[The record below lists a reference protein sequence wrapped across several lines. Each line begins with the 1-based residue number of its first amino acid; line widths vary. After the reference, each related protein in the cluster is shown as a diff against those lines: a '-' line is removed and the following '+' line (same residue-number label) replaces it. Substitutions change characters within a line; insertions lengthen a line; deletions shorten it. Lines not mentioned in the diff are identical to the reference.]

1 MTDDL
6 LLARLLKEYS
16 LDDADVLKELKGGNS
31 SVLQIQAVSGEHFAL
46 KVYRGEYTRRKRN
59 LEHELEAHSVLSSS
73 GTIPIPQLVGS
84 SNTIPSILYRWID
97 GKEPQNLDY
106 ARTFLADS
114 FVVLRNLF
122 RQSPSKKLAVD
133 SVTSTLDI
141 ITQINRRHET
151 IQNISGLPKDIVKL
165 IEDMRQ
171 KILSN
176 LPRNLDFP
184 LSTLSFSDH
193 GIHNLIQANS
203 GTFYFI
209 DFEFFGNDSI
219 SKLICDLHLHP
230 QGIFSSD
237 SLKQLHQTLSD
248 GGDLES
254 SYGVLLPSLALKW
267 LYIVLRRN
275 IDWDS
280 RTFIGDSEIR
290 ENLDRYLQ
298 YIRYVI
304 NGSHFGL
311 PMTHYDFVQTN

>member
-16 LDDADVLKELKGGNS
+16 LYDADVLKELKGGNS

-165 IEDMRQ
+165 IEDMRM
-171 KILSN
+171 KTLSN

-209 DFEFFGNDSI
+209 DFEFFGKDSMNKMVGDFLLHPKNYFNNLEIQKFIKSI
-219 SKLICDLHLHP
+219 SSNSIWKIEELQP
-230 QGIFSSD
+230 
-237 SLKQLHQTLSD
+237 TLP
-248 GGDLES
+248 L
-254 SYGVLLPSLALKW
+254 LALNW
-267 LYIVLRRN
+267 SLIVLGRTLHEYKLN
-275 IDWDS
+275 HFCEMGIDC
-280 RTFIGDSEIR
+280 
-290 ENLDRYLQ
+290 L
-298 YIRYVI
+298 
-304 NGSHFGL
+304 NGSNSKKYIEYL
-311 PMTHYDFVQTN
+311 I